1 MNLLLRQLLSLRHCW
16 WLFALLLLPFF
27 VGCGPTGSA
36 TATSDAT
43 DDRNGLSRT
52 RAEFEDAFD
61 RWKTLLGELRDLEL
75 AFHTASRSKRAEL
88 SKQYDE
94 KLTEGFTLE
103 NELLTEAIRAF
114 VAEPEENEDLKEFFT
129 QVSSVLVSAE
139 CYEDALRV
147 AQLLLDNQ
155 VEDQTVYNNAA
166 KAAFACAE
174 FDSAER
180 YLRIVVKEKGNL
192 GPAGKFLRMIDPYRE
207 EWKKEQKLREAEQ
220 LAADLPR
227 VILRTDRG
235 EIELELFENEAPN
248 TVANFVCL
256 VEREFYDGLPF
267 YKVVPE
273 FAAMS
278 GCPNGDGTGSPGYF
292 IRHEFDKPNRRVH
305 FRGSLSTV
313 GEGPYASGCRFHLT
327 FMPSPQLEGQSTA
340 FGRVVRG
347 LEVLAKLQRRGGD
360 MFSSKIPSDRIITAR
375 VLRKRNHE
383 YRPKTIP
390 DPTAKER
397 QENSERIGRL
407 LSR

>member
-1 MNLLLRQLLSLRHCW
+1 MNLLLRQLLTLRHYW
-16 WLFALLLLPFF
+16 WLFALFLWPFF
-27 VGCGPTGSA
+27 VGCGHTGSA

-43 DDRNGLSRT
+43 GDRNGLSRT
-52 RAEFEDAFD
+52 RAEFEDTFD

-75 AFHTASRSKRAEL
+75 AFHTAGRSKREELATQYYDKLAEGL
-88 SKQYDE
+88 
-94 KLTEGFTLE
+94 TLE
-103 NELLTEAIRAF
+103 NEVLTAATRAF
-114 VAEPEENEDLKEFFT
+114 VAEPEENEDLKEFL
-129 QVSSVLVSAE
+129 VGISSLLVGAE

-147 AQLLLDNQ
+147 SQLLLDNQ
-155 VEDQTVYNNAA
+155 VEDQSVYDNAA

-192 GPAGKFLRMIDPYRE
+192 GPAARFLSMIGPYRE
-207 EWKKEQKLREAEQ
+207 EWEKEQKLREAEQ

-227 VILRTDRG
+227 VILRTERG

-248 TVANFVCL
+248 TVANFLWL

-273 FAAMS
+273 FAAIS
-278 GCPNGDGTGSPGYF
+278 GCPNGDGSGSPGYF
-292 IRHEFDKPNRRVH
+292 IRHEFNKPNRRVN
-305 FRGSLSTV
+305 FRGSLCTV
-313 GEGPYASGCRFHLT
+313 GEGPYASGCQFHLT
-327 FMPSPQLEGQSTA
+327 FMPSPQLEGQSTV

-347 LEVLAKLQRRGGD
+347 MEVLAKLQRRD
-360 MFSSKIPSDRIITAR
+360 DKPLSMKIIPDRIIGAR

-383 YRPKTIP
+383 YKPKTIP
-390 DPTAKER
+390 DPTAKQR
-397 QENSERIGRL
+397 QEHSQRMRQL